1 MSDARGTTDPA
12 IIARVEKALAGG
24 YAAALEAI
32 VAGFGADSGT
42 LHLIGPDGHLH
53 LEAATAGIPEPVL
66 DIVRVVPVGKG
77 MAGLAVSRREPVTS
91 CNIQTDTTGDVR
103 PGARATGLEGAIVVP
118 VFRGETAAGALGI
131 ANRSPRE
138 FTREE
143 RDLLIEAGRRI
154 GAASAR

>member
-1 MSDARGTTDPA
+1 MSAGRTVDPNLLDS
-12 IIARVEKALAGG
+12 VEKSLAGG
-24 YAAALEAI
+24 YAAALEAV

-42 LHLIGPDGHLH
+42 LHLLGPDGHLH

-66 DIVRVVPVGKG
+66 DIVRIVPVGKG
-77 MAGLAVSRREPVTS
+77 MAGLAVSRRAPVTS
-91 CNIQTDTTGDVR
+91 CNIQTDATGDVR

-131 ANRSPRE
+131 ANRSPRD

-143 RDLLIEAGRRI
+143 EELLIEAGRRI
-154 GAASAR
+154 GAARAS